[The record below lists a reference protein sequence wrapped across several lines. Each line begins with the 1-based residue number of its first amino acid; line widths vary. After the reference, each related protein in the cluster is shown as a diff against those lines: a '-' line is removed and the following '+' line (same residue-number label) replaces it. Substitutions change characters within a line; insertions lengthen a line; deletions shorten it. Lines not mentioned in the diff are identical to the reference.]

1 VKTLPTTIVREKNKL
16 YTPDPWVV
24 LLHITLSAGVHL
36 YFCSNNEDVT
46 FGGQVYTAFPFYLD
60 ATKQTSKGEIP
71 TISLR
76 VCNVTQL
83 VHAYLEQL
91 DGAVGAEVQVQVVNA
106 GHLSEDFTELDMT
119 FSVLSTEAD
128 AEWVT
133 FNLGAASPL
142 RRRYPPYRF
151 IALHCNWDF
160 KSFECA
166 YSGAET
172 QCNRTFKRCEALN
185 NTARFGGYRGLNQ
198 KGWRVM

>member
-1 VKTLPTTIVREKNKL
+1 MKALPTTIVREKNKL
-16 YTPDPWVV
+16 YTPDPWIV

-46 FGGQVYTAFPFYLD
+46 FNGQVYTAFPFFLD
-60 ATKQTSKGEIP
+60 AAKQTSKGEIP
-71 TISLR
+71 TISLK

-83 VHAYLEQL
+83 IHSYLEQL
-91 DGAVGAEVQVQVVNA
+91 DGAVGAEVQIQVVNC

-128 AEWVT
+128 AEWIT

-142 RRRYPPYRF
+142 RRRYPAYRF

-160 KSFECA
+160 KSFECG

-172 QCNRTFKRCEALN
+172 QCNRTFKRCDALN
-185 NTARFGGYRGLNQ
+185 NTARFGGYRGLNL
-198 KGWRVM
+198 KGWRMV